1 MTLRS
6 LLARSVLKYVFSGII
21 ASAAMFVSLIFFRE
35 VLNIWYLYSSTIAFI
50 VGFTSSFI
58 LQKFWTFGSNSGSD
72 DYKQFSLF
80 LIVSL
85 ANLGLN
91 ALGMFF
97 LVDIVGVWYLMSQ
110 VIVTTCLAVLSFFAY
125 RIIFRNKREQK
136 TILQ

>member
-6 LLARSVLKYVFSGII
+6 LLTCSVSKYVFSGII
-21 ASAAMFVSLIFFRE
+21 ATAAMFVSLIFLRE
-35 VLNIWYLYSSTIAFI
+35 VLNIWYLYSSTLAFI

-72 DYKQFSLF
+72 DYKQFLLF
-80 LIVSL
+80 LIVSF

-97 LVDIVGVWYLMSQ
+97 LVDIIGVWYLLSQ
-110 VIVTTCLAVLSFFAY
+110 VFVTTCLAILSFFTY
-125 RIIFRNKREQK
+125 RIIFRNKQGQK
-136 TILQ
+136 TIL